1 MKAVGRPVDDL
12 AINESLVIPA
22 RELRVAFARSGGPG
36 GQNVN
41 KVETK
46 AELRWTPGE
55 SAAFSEA
62 DRAWLLRRLASR
74 LTAQGELLVTSTR
87 TRDQS
92 RNRDDARE
100 KMAEIVRQALQRPK
114 RRKKTRPGKRAI
126 EGRLQEKRR
135 RSDAKQKRQSP
146 QGSSEWS

>member
-1 MKAVGRPVDDL
+1 M
-12 AINESLVIPA
+12 IPA
-22 RELRVAFARSGGPG
+22 RELRESFARSGGPG

-55 SAAFSEA
+55 STALSDA

-74 LTAQGELLVTSTR
+74 LTTEGELLITSTR

-100 KMAEIVRQALQRPK
+100 KLAELIRRALQRPK
-114 RRKKTRPGKRAI
+114 RRKKTRPSKSAV
-126 EGRLQEKRR
+126 EGRLEEKRR
-135 RSDAKQKRQSP
+135 RSGVKQKRQSP
-146 QGSSEWS
+146 KSSADW

>member
-1 MKAVGRPVDDL
+1 MEDL
-12 AINESLVIPA
+12 PINASVVIPA

-55 SAAFSEA
+55 SGALSDA
-62 DRAWLLRRLASR
+62 DRTWLLRRLASR
-74 LTAQGELLVTSTR
+74 LTSEGELLITSTR

-92 RNRDDARE
+92 RNREDARE
-100 KMAEIVRQALQRPK
+100 KMAELVRRALQRPK
-114 RRKKTRPGKRAI
+114 RRKKTHPSKGAI
-126 EGRLQEKRR
+126 EGRLNEKRR
-135 RSDAKQKRQSP
+135 RSDAKQKRQAP
-146 QGSSEWS
+146 KGSADW

>member
-1 MKAVGRPVDDL
+1 MADL
-12 AINESLVIPA
+12 PISETLVIPA
-22 RELRVAFARSGGPG
+22 RELRESFARSGGPG

-55 SAAFSEA
+55 SSALSDA
-62 DRAWLLRRLASR
+62 DRIWLLRRLGSR
-74 LTAQGELLVTSTR
+74 LTAEGELLITSTR

-92 RNRDDARE
+92 RNRGDARE
-100 KMAEIVRQALQRPK
+100 KMAEVVRRALQRPK
-114 RRKKTRPGKRAI
+114 RRKKTRPGKGAI

-146 QGSSEWS
+146 KNSPDWS

>member
-1 MKAVGRPVDDL
+1 VDDL
-12 AINESLVIPA
+12 PINETLVVPA
-22 RELRVAFARSGGPG
+22 RELSVSFARSGGPG

-46 AELRWTPGE
+46 AELRWTPAA
-55 SAAFSEA
+55 SAVLSDV
-62 DRAWLLRRLASR
+62 DRAWLLRRLSGR

-92 RNRDDARE
+92 RNRDDALE
-100 KMAEIVRQALQRPK
+100 KMAEIVRRALLRPK
-114 RRKKTRPGKRAI
+114 RRKKTRPSRGSI
-126 EGRLQEKRR
+126 EGRLKEKRR

-146 QGSSEWS
+146 KSSADWS

>member
-1 MKAVGRPVDDL
+1 VEDLPINKAV
-12 AINESLVIPA
+12 VIPA

-55 SAAFSEA
+55 STALSEA
-62 DRAWLLRRLASR
+62 DRTWLLRRLASR
-74 LTAQGELLVTSTR
+74 LTAEGELLITSTR

-100 KMAEIVRQALQRPK
+100 KMAEVVRRALQRPK
-114 RRKKTRPGKRAI
+114 RRKKTRPSAGAI
-126 EGRLQEKRR
+126 EGRLKQKRQ
-135 RSDAKQKRQSP
+135 RSDVKQKRQSTKD
-146 QGSSEWS
+146 SMDWS

>member
-1 MKAVGRPVDDL
+1 MEDL
-12 AINESLVIPA
+12 PINETLVIPA

-55 SAAFSEA
+55 SAALSDA
-62 DRAWLLRRLASR
+62 DRNWLLRRLASR
-74 LTAQGELLVTSTR
+74 LTSEGELLITSTR

-92 RNRDDARE
+92 RNREDARE
-100 KMAEIVRQALQRPK
+100 KMAELVRRALQRPK
-114 RRKKTRPGKRAI
+114 RRKKTRPSKGAI
-126 EGRLQEKRR
+126 EGRLNEKRR
-135 RSDAKQKRQSP
+135 RADAKQKRQSP
-146 QGSSEWS
+146 KGSPDW